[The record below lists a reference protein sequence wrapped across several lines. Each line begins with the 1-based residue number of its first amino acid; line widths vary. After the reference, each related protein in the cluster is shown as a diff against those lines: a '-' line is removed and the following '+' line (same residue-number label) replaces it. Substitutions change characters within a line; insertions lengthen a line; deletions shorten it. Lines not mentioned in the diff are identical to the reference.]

1 MRGKPAEPDQHRTTR
16 LIKLICEIKSNPWQ
30 TPEQLWRSLGIS
42 RSQFFEDKK
51 ALAQAGFV
59 FDYDRK
65 RKRYVIKKDMY
76 LPVSDLTAIEVLSLV
91 MAVRQI
97 SAAGDHT
104 LAFDA
109 VKAIK
114 KIIANSEKRVR
125 ELLEYAL
132 EDDVLKN
139 RFKVDSRIIEEL
151 WQAQERWIRLEIRYD
166 DFSHGRER
174 AIQLDPYVLYFKGR
188 ALYLDAF
195 VPEEKKVLMFRVS
208 RIRQIL
214 SRIGNFSMREDYNF
228 RERHRHSFRVISSDN
243 PPQLVRVKFGP
254 NAARFIDETYHHESQ
269 KKLHFTDGSLV
280 LSLTVSDPREVMWYL
295 VSPWGE
301 EAEIL
306 EPQWLREEALRL
318 ARNILARYQANG
330 GTTQ

>member
-1 MRGKPAEPDQHRTTR
+1 MRSKPAESEQHRTTR
-16 LIKLICEIKSNPWQ
+16 LIKLICEIKSTPWQ

-51 ALAQAGFV
+51 ALARAGFV

-65 RKRYVIKKDMY
+65 RERYVIKKDKY
-76 LPVSDLTAIEVLSLV
+76 LPVYDLTALEVLSLV

-114 KIIANSEKRVR
+114 KIIANSEKSVR

-139 RFKVDSRIIEEL
+139 KFKVDSRITEEL
-151 WQAQERWIRLEIRYD
+151 WQAQERCIRLEIRYD
-166 DFSHGRER
+166 DASHGRER
-174 AIQLDPYVLYFKGR
+174 TIQLDPYAIYFKGR

-208 RIRQIL
+208 RIKQIL

-228 RERHRHSFRVISSDN
+228 RERHRHSFRVMTSDK
-243 PPQLVRVKFGP
+243 PPQLVRIKFAP
-254 NAARFIDETYHHESQ
+254 NAARFIDEAYHHESE

-280 LSLTVSDPREVMWYL
+280 LKLTVSDPREVMWYL
-295 VSPWGE
+295 VFPWGD

-306 EPQWLREEALRL
+306 EPQWLREEVLRA
-318 ARNILARYQANG
+318 ARNILARYQADG